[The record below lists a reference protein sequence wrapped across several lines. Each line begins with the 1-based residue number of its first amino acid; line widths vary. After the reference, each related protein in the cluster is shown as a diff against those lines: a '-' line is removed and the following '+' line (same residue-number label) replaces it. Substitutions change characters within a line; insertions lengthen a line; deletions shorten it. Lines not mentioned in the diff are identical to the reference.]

1 MTDPVHVY
9 TDSMRKTSADLV
21 GISGRFQALLAKL
34 EAADAAVHG
43 KWGDDEFGNNFANGQ
58 YGYVSSYNN
67 LHDNLQSKVDLLQ
80 SYAQG
85 LSDGADTLD
94 KQDQNNGSD
103 IASV

>member
-1 MTDPVHVY
+1 MTDKVEAY
-9 TDSMRKTSADLV
+9 TDNMRKTSGDLI
-21 GISGRFQALLAKL
+21 GIAGRFQDLLTKL
-34 EAADAAVHG
+34 EGDDAAVHG

-58 YGYVSSYNN
+58 YGYVSSYKN
-67 LHDNLQSKVDLLQ
+67 LHDNLKSKVDLLQ

-94 KQDQNNGSD
+94 KQDENNGSD